1 MDAPAQRIAR
11 DTEGIESA
19 ELRSRPDEPVMLFL
33 RSGEEAVQQPVQIGP
48 WSVDPE
54 ANVVRRG
61 EETIRLEPKAMDV
74 LVLLAQR
81 AGRVVRREEL
91 FAAAWPGV
99 VVGDEALTQS
109 IIKLRRALGDD
120 SRAPSYI
127 ETVAKRGYR
136 LIAPVSL
143 AAAGDDRRA
152 PPTAAKSRAR
162 LPWLVAGIAILAIAV
177 IVAWSPW
184 TAPPVADDASS
195 ARAPSW
201 IGVTVVPFESL
212 EGAPAHLAR
221 GISDDLATDLA
232 RVPQLRLVQ
241 DSANPAPASAGGARY
256 RVSGTVQR
264 DAASLRVNVH
274 LTDTGTGELIWAER
288 FERPYAD
295 LFAVQDAIVAKL
307 LEVLPAKVG
316 EAERARVS
324 RRYTRN
330 LDAYDAFLRGQSA
343 FLVRRSADNE
353 EARAWYRK
361 AIELDPRF
369 ARAYASLAMTYA
381 MDYRLGST
389 RPDDSPALRRA
400 SELANTAL
408 AIDPDIPEVHW
419 ALAFVHAQGRRHA
432 EAQAELERAIE
443 LDPSYADA
451 YALLGGIRTYVGH
464 PDETI
469 GLLRTALRL
478 DPDGGYL
485 YYLLLGRAYLFT
497 GDIEQALINLRQAA
511 MRNAVDV
518 ETHVFLTAA
527 FVASGNPDA
536 AHWQADELRAL
547 QPRFSGQAWLA
558 TYPMTDGA
566 QRRRLLDWLATAG
579 IP

>member
-1 MDAPAQRIAR
+1 MQA
-11 DTEGIESA
+11 IESA
-19 ELRSRPDEPVMLFL
+19 GVRSRPDEPVMLFL
-33 RSGEEAVQQPVQIGP
+33 RNREEAVQRRVQIGG

-54 ANVVRRG
+54 ANLVHRG
-61 EETIRLEPKAMDV
+61 EETVRLEPKAMDV
-74 LVLLAQR
+74 LMLLAQR
-81 AGRVVRREEL
+81 VGRVVRREEL
-91 FAAAWPGV
+91 FAAVWPGV

-120 SRAPSYI
+120 SRSPSYI
-127 ETVAKRGYR
+127 ETIAKRGYR
-136 LIAPVSL
+136 LIAPVTFDPAGRDASDAPVPAPRRSRL
-143 AAAGDDRRA
+143 ALAMLVGGLATLVLAG
-152 PPTAAKSRAR
+152 
-162 LPWLVAGIAILAIAV
+162 LVAW
-177 IVAWSPW
+177 WSPW
-184 TAPPVADDASS
+184 TAPLAEDAA
-195 ARAPSW
+195 ARAPAW

-232 RVPQLRLVQ
+232 RVSGLRLVRATA
-241 DSANPAPASAGGARY
+241 DPAPPAAGGARY

-264 DAASLRVNVH
+264 DATTLRVNVH
-274 LTDTGTGELIWAER
+274 LVDTSTGEQVWAER

-307 LEVLPAKVG
+307 LAVLPAKVG
-316 EAERARVS
+316 EAERARIA
-324 RRYTRN
+324 RRYTQS

-381 MDYRLGST
+381 MDYRLGDA
-389 RPDDSPALRRA
+389 RPDESRALRRA
-400 SELANTAL
+400 FELAQTARE
-408 AIDPDIPEVHW
+408 IDPDIPEVHW
-419 ALAFVHAQGRRHA
+419 ALAFVHAQSRRFGD
-432 EAQAELERAIE
+432 AQAELARAIG

-464 PDETI
+464 PEETI
-469 GLLRTALRL
+469 ALLRTALRL
-478 DPDGGYL
+478 NPDGGYL
-485 YYLLLGRAYLFT
+485 YYLVLGRAYLFI
-497 GDIEQALINLRQAA
+497 GDVEQALINLRQAA
-511 MRNAVDV
+511 LRNPVDV

-536 AHWQADELRAL
+536 ARWQADELRAL
-547 QPRFSGQAWLA
+547 QPHFSGRAWLE
-558 TYPMTDGA
+558 TYPMTDIA
-566 QRRRLLDWLATAG
+566 QRRRLVDWLAEAG
-579 IP
+579 L